1 MECPKPRSGSSVLEA
16 EISGPAR
23 ACPHRIEEGRP
34 ASRYW
39 PGRPFVVL
47 ATRYGS
53 KRLGRS
59 RPPNDMTWTP
69 DYKKIVQ
76 VPFINVLRK

>member
-1 MECPKPRSGSSVLEA
+1 
-16 EISGPAR
+16 
-23 ACPHRIEEGRP
+23 
-34 ASRYW
+34 
-39 PGRPFVVL
+39 VVL

-59 RPPNDMTWTP
+59 RPPNDMTWTL